1 MHSLCMKCLLTLEE
15 EVTRH
20 VILIMFTVHFF
31 CNVSSCNVLYFL
43 GKIEPLW
50 ARQLNESL
58 NNRYSF
64 VINAVVAVCREIDN
78 DRLNDLS
85 VMCAEMTAC
94 CNALSAEWLGVLVAL
109 CCPISHPNFYMDV
122 LAQVDIQDLTT
133 HNSLA
138 IFTSILIGKYADCF
152 I

>member
-1 MHSLCMKCLLTLEE
+1 MQEIFQNP
-15 EVTRH
+15 RRG
-20 VILIMFTVHFF
+20 
-31 CNVSSCNVLYFL
+31 
-43 GKIEPLW
+43 GKIETAW
-50 ARQLNESL
+50 ARQLNESP

-64 VINAVVAVCREIDN
+64 VINAVVTVCRETDN

-94 CNALSAEWLGVLVAL
+94 CNALSGEWLGVLVAL

-122 LAQVDIQDLTT
+122 LAQVDIQDLTI

-138 IFTSILIGKYADCF
+138 VFTSILIGNF
-152 I
+152 SFWFNLLRF

>member
-1 MHSLCMKCLLTLEE
+1 MFILL
-15 EVTRH
+15 
-20 VILIMFTVHFF
+20 F
-31 CNVSSCNVLYFL
+31 S
-43 GKIEPLW
+43 GKIEPNW
-50 ARQLNESL
+50 ARQLNESS

-64 VINAVVAVCREIDN
+64 VIKAVVAVCRENDN

-109 CCPISHPNFYMDV
+109 CCPMSHPNFYNDV
-122 LAQVDIQDLTT
+122 LTEVDIQDLSI

-138 IFTSILIGKYADCF
+138 VFTSILIGKF
-152 I
+152 SIKQW

>member
-1 MHSLCMKCLLTLEE
+1 M
-15 EVTRH
+15 
-20 VILIMFTVHFF
+20 
-31 CNVSSCNVLYFL
+31 
-43 GKIEPLW
+43 W

-64 VINAVVAVCREIDN
+64 VINAVVTVCRETDN

-85 VMCAEMTAC
+85 VMCAEMTSC
-94 CNALSAEWLGVLVAL
+94 CNSLSAEWLGVLVAL

-122 LAQVDIQDLTT
+122 LTQVDIQDLTI

-138 IFTSILIGKYADCF
+138 VFTSILIGMILLFNPNFYCYYF
-152 I
+152 YFYFSSSLFFS